1 MPFAPY
7 GGDTESFEVTPQ
19 RLSATAPIFHK
30 ASQDTED
37 LVRTLN
43 ASVQQLTNEMSSEL
57 PKSPSALQS
66 LCDRWRTSMNS
77 LANALDKVGTN
88 LDMAGGGYT
97 STDQSVSNSFQKYRH
112 GGFGRE

>member
-1 MPFAPY
+1 MPFVPT
-7 GGDTESFEVTPQ
+7 GDNESFEVTPQ
-19 RLSATAPIFHK
+19 RLRDTAPIFHK

-43 ASVQQLTNEMSSEL
+43 ASVQQLVNEMSSEL
-57 PKSPSALQS
+57 NKSPTSLQN

-77 LANALDKVGTN
+77 LASALDKVGSN
-88 LDMAGGGYT
+88 LDVASGGYT
-97 STDQSVSNSFQKYRH
+97 STDQNISNSFQKYRR